1 MNSSAKV
8 FEEMRFDDD
17 DSSTLEIIGTR
28 SIASQ
33 RPLALCSGMDPR
45 GCPTPEHSTLPVCP
59 EGTQNCASIGEGG
72 LVRMEA
78 SFSTTMD
85 ANVSELWAA
94 FESWSSDEQLE
105 VEYDRIGED
114 GGHFSHRV
122 AITPFWRFPD
132 DVVVKFT
139 PLDQQSTSV
148 SLYSSSRLGVSDLGV
163 NPDRLSD
170 LYEALMQA

>member
-1 MNSSAKV
+1 MMTPQRWKSLGLVALLLSAPWLFV
-8 FEEMRFDDD
+8 QGWI
-17 DSSTLEIIGTR
+17 LVG
-28 SIASQ
+28 A
-33 RPLALCSGMDPR
+33 
-45 GCPTPEHSTLPVCP
+45 PTPEHSTLPVCP

-78 SFSTTMD
+78 SFSATMD

-94 FESWSSDEQLE
+94 FESWSSDEHLE

-114 GGHFSHRV
+114 GEHFSHRV

>member
-1 MNSSAKV
+1 MTPQRWKSLGVVALLLSAPWLFV
-8 FEEMRFDDD
+8 QGWILV
-17 DSSTLEIIGTR
+17 S
-28 SIASQ
+28 A
-33 RPLALCSGMDPR
+33 
-45 GCPTPEHSTLPVCP
+45 PTPEHTTLPTCP

-72 LVRMEA
+72 SVRMDA
-78 SFSTTMD
+78 SFSETMD

-94 FESWSSDEQLE
+94 YESWSNGEDLI

-114 GGHFSHRV
+114 GEHFSHRV

-139 PLDQQSTSV
+139 PVDDTSTLV

-163 NPDRLSD
+163 NPDRLAN
-170 LYEALMQA
+170 LHEALMQA